1 MIHTAI
7 HDATAAMVIPS
18 DVLHERE
25 FAVAPPPNVS
35 RSTPI
40 IGPSSHMGGSDQ
52 FMRVHTSCASG
63 PNNAISTI
71 TIMLMDR
78 SNGERLP
85 RDLAKIPAMITPQE
99 KSERSIIPKRCGDQL
114 VANRKGHITIWN
126 STAMVTKSINTCRIG
141 ARVGRSLKRSIG
153 QATHIPMASAAI
165 KSRMPGR

>member
-52 FMRVHTSCASG
+52 FMRVHTSCANG

-78 SNGERLP
+78 SNDERLP
-85 RDLAKIPAMITPQE
+85 SDLAKIPAMITPQE
-99 KSERSIIPKRCGDQL
+99 KAKGRSAPSVVGTNWSPIARAISPYGTARQWLQSQSTL
-114 VANRKGHITIWN
+114 VELARAW
-126 STAMVTKSINTCRIG
+126 G
-141 ARVGRSLKRSIG
+141 ARLNGALAKRRTFQR
-153 QATHIPMASAAI
+153 QAP
-165 KSRMPGR
+165 R